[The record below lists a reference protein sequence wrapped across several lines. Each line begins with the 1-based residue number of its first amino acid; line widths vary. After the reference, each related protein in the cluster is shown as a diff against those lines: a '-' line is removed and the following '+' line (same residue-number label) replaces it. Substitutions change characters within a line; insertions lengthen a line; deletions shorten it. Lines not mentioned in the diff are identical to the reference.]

1 MRLVLFLAGF
11 KLLTIKNATMK
22 KNKLI
27 NRTLVALGFCVIAVS
42 CSDDGSDKPSAGFA
56 GIASAYYEEDGNQT
70 ITIPFVNGSVSASD
84 IIFDGTA
91 TEGEDY
97 EIVGIN
103 DEGIQIS
110 FIDDNDWEGTENLR
124 IRLAKPSS
132 NGNSIHT
139 VTLVSNNCSDPE
151 GQTLA
156 NMAGTYTVVTD
167 DWEDFAPGAHLTVSV
182 VDETHIRIVQ
192 YPGTTVSHQG
202 LLLTVA
208 DFSTGDIVVASQN
221 NGSYNASGTQATTT
235 SGTGEITEPCRI
247 ELDLTFVL
255 PCCGTNP
262 GLALVLQKE

>member
-1 MRLVLFLAGF
+1 M
-11 KLLTIKNATMK
+11 
-22 KNKLI
+22 
-27 NRTLVALGFCVIAVS
+27 
-42 CSDDGSDKPSAGFA
+42 
-56 GIASAYYEEDGNQT
+56 
-70 ITIPFVNGSVSASD
+70 
-84 IIFDGTA
+84 
-91 TEGEDY
+91 
-97 EIVGIN
+97 
-103 DEGIQIS
+103 
-110 FIDDNDWEGTENLR
+110 
-124 IRLAKPSS
+124 
-132 NGNSIHT
+132 
-139 VTLVSNNCSDPE
+139 SNNCSDPE